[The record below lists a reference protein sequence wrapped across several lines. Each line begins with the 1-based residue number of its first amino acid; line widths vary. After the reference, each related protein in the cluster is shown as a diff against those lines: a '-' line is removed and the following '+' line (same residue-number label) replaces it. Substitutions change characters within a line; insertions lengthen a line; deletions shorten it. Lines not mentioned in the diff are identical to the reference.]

1 MKKKKNLKKI
11 NEKKKCIMFQIPLM
25 IPDPDPDSDHPL
37 FHLRHPCVIPVSS
50 PLSLSLS
57 SFSLFREYFGGEW
70 RRLQLSS
77 QKWKR
82 FHP

>member
-1 MKKKKNLKKI
+1 
-11 NEKKKCIMFQIPLM
+11 M

-57 SFSLFREYFGGEW
+57 LSSFSLFREYFGEGGQDQSPTKTPSLFSEGAAIIT
-70 RRLQLSS
+70 LLVHTHTQTV
-77 QKWKR
+77 
-82 FHP
+82 